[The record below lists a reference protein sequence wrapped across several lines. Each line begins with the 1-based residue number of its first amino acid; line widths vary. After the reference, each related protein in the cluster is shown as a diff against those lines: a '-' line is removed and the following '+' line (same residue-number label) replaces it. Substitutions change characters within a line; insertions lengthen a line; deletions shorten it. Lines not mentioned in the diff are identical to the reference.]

1 MNPIYLGI
9 DFGTTKTLV
18 SRYDTRKD
26 MPRPVR
32 LGRGIDYVPTSVFM
46 EKDGC
51 FYFGADAD
59 DQSVA
64 APRNYRRAFKLDIG
78 TSTYLLSV
86 RTEKERQRFTAADL
100 TQKFLEYI
108 LQQCAEKSYPCD
120 RAVVTRPVDFSP
132 LQEKQLQEAAM
143 SAGLKKIIFITEP
156 EAAGYA
162 YRMESP
168 DTTWQNALVVD
179 WGGGTLDMALVSQS
193 GNELHANKRYRAG
206 ISCGGENFDDALR
219 LLATQIIRSGSD
231 ASILK
236 EDEMDLSW
244 IYNSR
249 RKFRKEKELLS
260 EQSSRILRL
269 VSHDG
274 IPYQPVKLNRQDF
287 EIGIMPELQR
297 AAKMAKDLI
306 ASIEER
312 SLKPEFILLVGG
324 SSQIPAVKRIL
335 EQETGLKCRT
345 FDQGNEAVSLGAALY
360 AHKVWGNQEATPAP
374 PPAPSF
380 TPMAPAYTTAPLNS
394 DESRY
399 RNGVKLRARAL
410 FGSRGSDESHY
421 RNGVKLLYGIGM
433 ERDQQR
439 AVQLFREGYAKGDF
453 NAGYM
458 LTACLA
464 QGDGIA
470 RDYDEAF
477 KIASSL
483 AKKNFYPAYYWL
495 SDAFAEGKGT
505 ALDLQQA
512 EKYKKEVI
520 HHCSAPLPG
529 VDESIRYNAL
539 MGCMAAEKEPDW
551 RAIEKVAQKNREV
564 SDWPMRH
571 GWLATFLLRIA
582 GESAS
587 AEHEL
592 LETLEAGCAEN
603 DVLSFCVKA
612 MIQVAQ
618 EQYKEAQQTAKR
630 GLKIA
635 PGFSHLCDLMWTIAP
650 HLNDDISKVKHDF
663 WEACSLGCSAMKR
676 GNDLGVKIEIAAPSL
691 AGGRYVYRED
701 IAQKLLNK
709 NAYESLFSRSEPI
722 IIIKNTNDRTLEG
735 ATLRLCSADVGLDKT
750 FILNPIPPH
759 GEISFE
765 ANDLDDIQYGE
776 RLYVRVSKGDRYSE
790 MDLETTQ
797 GLNDFRHAFM
807 PLMLTWGSGLFG
819 GYILKL
825 KCVEGSLSNIVIT
838 KQSGATARIPSLL
851 ENQVPATVG
860 WFEFSDNA
868 SLTPQELFTVQCDGF
883 APIHAMI
890 LESVQ
895 NVADTFHPKG
905 NFRGKEK
912 GTTESWYDDPQILE
926 FYRKGAEAGHPE
938 SLYQLGCFYLHKG
951 EVDRAK
957 KLLCAAAVCGH
968 SGAKTMLQRF

>member
-1 MNPIYLGI
+1 
-9 DFGTTKTLV
+9 
-18 SRYDTRKD
+18 

-32 LGRGIDYVPTSVFM
+32 LGRGIDYVPTSVFL

-100 TQKFLEYI
+100 TQKFLGYI

-143 SAGLKKIIFITEP
+143 AAGLKEIIFITEP

-219 LLATQIIRSGSD
+219 LLATQIIRSGSN
-231 ASILK
+231 ASVLE
-236 EDEMDLSW
+236 EDETDLSW
-244 IYNSR
+244 VYNSR
-249 RKFRKEKELLS
+249 RLFRKEKELLS
-260 EQSSRILRL
+260 EQISRVLHL

-274 IPYQPVKLNRQDF
+274 VPYQSIKLNRQDF
-287 EIGIMPELQR
+287 EVGIMPELQR

-374 PPAPSF
+374 PPAPSP
-380 TPMAPAYTTAPLNS
+380 TPIAPAHTTAPLNS
-394 DESRY
+394 DESLY
-399 RNGVKLRARAL
+399 RKGV
-410 FGSRGSDESHY
+410 
-421 RNGVKLLYGIGM
+421 VLLYGIRV
-433 ERDQQR
+433 ERDQQH
-439 AVQLFREGYAKGDF
+439 AVQLFREGYAKGDL

-458 LTACLA
+458 LVACLV
-464 QGDGIA
+464 QGDGTA
-470 RDYDEAF
+470 RDFDEAF

-483 AKKNFYPAYYWL
+483 AEKNFYPAYYWL

-571 GWLATFLLRIA
+571 GWLAMSLLRIA

-587 AEHEL
+587 AEQEL

-603 DVLSFCVKA
+603 DVLSFWVKA
-612 MIQVAQ
+612 LMQSEQ
-618 EQYKEAQQTAKR
+618 EQYKEAQKNAKR

-635 PGFSHLCDLMWTIAP
+635 PGFAPLCDLMWTIAP
-650 HLNDDISKVKHDF
+650 HLNKDVDKVKHDF
-663 WEACSLGCSAMKR
+663 WEACALGDSAIKR
-676 GNDLGVKIEIAAPSL
+676 GNDLGVKIEIETPSY
-691 AGGRYVYRED
+691 AGAWIVYRED
-701 IAQKLLNK
+701 IAEKKLKNK
-709 NAYESLFSRSEPI
+709 ESIYLCKPVI
-722 IIIKNTNDRTLEG
+722 IIRNTNDGKLEG
-735 ATLRLCSADVGLDKT
+735 LTIRLCSSDVELDKT
-750 FILNPIPPH
+750 FNLAPIPPR
-759 GEISFE
+759 GALSLEASELDNIS
-765 ANDLDDIQYGE
+765 YGE
-776 RLYVRVSKGDRYSE
+776 KLYVRVSKGERYSE
-790 MDLETTQ
+790 MDLGNIQ
-797 GLNDFRHAFM
+797 GLNDFRPPLM
-807 PLMLTWGSGLFG
+807 PLELTWESGIFG
-819 GYILKL
+819 GYILQL
-825 KCVEGSLSNIVIT
+825 RCFEGSLSNIVVT
-838 KQSGATARIPSLL
+838 KQSGATAHIPSLK
-851 ENQVPATVG
+851 ENQEPPAPVG
-860 WFEFSDNA
+860 WLEFSDVSGLRA
-868 SLTPQELFTVQCDGF
+868 GELFTVQCDGYL
-883 APIHAMI
+883 PIQGVI
-890 LESVQ
+890 K
-895 NVADTFHPKG
+895 D
-905 NFRGKEK
+905 
-912 GTTESWYDDPQILE
+912 
-926 FYRKGAEAGHPE
+926 
-938 SLYQLGCFYLHKG
+938 
-951 EVDRAK
+951 
-957 KLLCAAAVCGH
+957 
-968 SGAKTMLQRF
+968 